1 MSEDIEI
8 INQNTRIEKIKN
20 FFLDNYKK
28 LIGSLVLILLVVFLY
43 FGYQEYKKKIKL
55 EIAETY
61 NQITLKKIT
70 IENTNDIEQLI
81 KIIKEKDP
89 IYSAL
94 SLYFIIE
101 NNLVNDQGE
110 INNFFDLV
118 IKSQEEKEIKNLI
131 IYKKAMFN
139 ADKISENELLE
150 ILNPILK
157 SESVWKSHALLLM
170 ADYFENKNNLIKSKD
185 FLEEIINSETVNN
198 DIKIEQREDLKGI
211 LVIKKIFYILLYF
224 ISC

>member
-8 INQNTRIEKIKN
+8 INQNTRIEKIKY
-20 FFLDNYKK
+20 FFSNNSKK
-28 LIGSLVLILLVVFLY
+28 LIGSLVSILLLLFSY
-43 FGYQEYKKKIKL
+43 FGYQEYDKREKL

-61 NQITLKKIT
+61 NQITLKEIT
-70 IENTNDIEQLI
+70 IQNSNDIEQLV

-101 NNLVNDQGE
+101 NDLVNDQKE

-118 IKSQEEKEIKNLI
+118 VKSQEEKEIKNLI
-131 IYKKAMFN
+131 IYKKAMYN
-139 ADKISENELLE
+139 ADNISENELLD

-157 SESVWKSHALLLM
+157 SESIWKSHALLLM
-170 ADYFENKNNLIKSKD
+170 ADYFENSNNLIKSKN
-185 FLEEIINSETVNN
+185 FLEEIVNSELVNN
-198 DIKIEQREDLKGI
+198 EIRIEAERRLMRKFGD
-211 LVIKKIFYILLYF
+211 
-224 ISC
+224 

>member
-8 INQNTRIEKIKN
+8 INQSTRIEKIKN
-20 FFLDNYKK
+20 FFANNHKK
-28 LIGSLVLILLVVFLY
+28 LIGSLALVLLMLFSY
-43 FGYQEYKKKIKL
+43 FGYQEYKKREKL
-55 EIAETY
+55 KIAEIY
-61 NQITLKKIT
+61 NQITMKEIS
-70 IENTNDIEQLI
+70 IENNNDIDQLV

-101 NNLVNDQGE
+101 NDLVNDQKE

-131 IYKKAMFN
+131 IYKKAMYN
-139 ADKISENELLE
+139 AESSSENELLE

-157 SESVWKSHALLLM
+157 SKSVWKSHALLLM
-170 ADYFENKNNLIKSKD
+170 ADYFIHNNNLIKSKE
-185 FLEEIINSETVNN
+185 FLEEIISSEITNN
-198 DIKIEQREDLKGI
+198 EIRIEAERRLKRQSGG
-211 LVIKKIFYILLYF
+211 
-224 ISC
+224 

>member
-20 FFLDNYKK
+20 FFSNNSKK
-28 LIGSLVLILLVVFLY
+28 LIGSLVSILLLLFLY
-43 FGYQEYKKKIKL
+43 FGYQEYEKREKL

-61 NQITLKKIT
+61 NQITLKEIT
-70 IENTNDIEQLI
+70 IQNSNDIEQLV

-89 IYSAL
+89 VYSAL

-101 NNLVNDQGE
+101 NDLVSDQKE

-118 IKSQEEKEIKNLI
+118 IKSQKEKEIKNLI
-131 IYKKAMFN
+131 IYKKAMYN
-139 ADKISENELLE
+139 ADVISENGLLD

-170 ADYFENKNNLIKSKD
+170 ADYFENSNNLLKSKD
-185 FLEEIINSETVNN
+185 FLKEITKSELANKEIRV
-198 DIKIEQREDLKGI
+198 EAERRLKRNFGD
-211 LVIKKIFYILLYF
+211 
-224 ISC
+224 

>member
-20 FFLDNYKK
+20 FFSNNYKK
-28 LIGSLVLILLVVFLY
+28 LISSFILVLLILFSY
-43 FGYQEYKKKIKL
+43 FGYQEYKKRLKL
-55 EIAETY
+55 EIAEMY
-61 NQITLKKIT
+61 NQITLNDIT
-70 IENTNDIEQLI
+70 IENTNDIEQLE

-101 NNLVNDQGE
+101 NDLVNDKKK
-110 INNFFDLV
+110 INNYFDIV

-131 IYKKAMFN
+131 IYKKAMYN
-139 ADKISENELLE
+139 TGIVSENELLD

-170 ADYFENKNNLIKSKD
+170 ADYFEHNDNLIKSKD
-185 FLEEIINSETVNN
+185 FLKEIVNSQLVNN
-198 DIKIEQREDLKGI
+198 SIKIETERRLMRKFSD
-211 LVIKKIFYILLYF
+211 
-224 ISC
+224 

>member
-8 INQNTRIEKIKN
+8 INQNTRIEKIKI
-20 FFLDNYKK
+20 FFSNNYKK
-28 LIGSLVLILLVVFLY
+28 LIGSLVSILLLLFSY
-43 FGYQEYKKKIKL
+43 FGYQEYEKREKL

-61 NQITLKKIT
+61 NQITLKEIT
-70 IENTNDIEQLI
+70 IENSNDIERLV

-101 NNLVNDQGE
+101 NDLVNDQKE

-131 IYKKAMFN
+131 IYKKALFN
-139 ADKISENELLE
+139 ADNSDENQLLD
-150 ILNPILK
+150 ILNPVIN
-157 SESVWKSHALLLM
+157 SESVWKSHGFYLM
-170 ADYFENKNNLIKSKD
+170 AEYFYSKNEKQKSKE
-185 FLEEIINSETVNN
+185 FFNEIISLENSNQ
-198 DIKIEQREDLKGI
+198 DLKIEAQKR
-211 LVIKKIFYILLYF
+211 IKRDF
-224 ISC
+224 SD

>member
-20 FFLDNYKK
+20 FFSDNYKK
-28 LIGSLVLILLVVFLY
+28 LIGSLVSILLVLFSY
-43 FGYQEYKKKIKL
+43 FGFQEYKKRVKL
-55 EIAETY
+55 EIAEIY
-61 NQITLKKIT
+61 NQITLKEIT
-70 IENTNDIEQLI
+70 IENTNSIEQLV

-101 NNLVNDQGE
+101 NNLVNEQKE

-118 IKSQEEKEIKNLI
+118 IKSQEENEIKNLI
-131 IYKKAMFN
+131 IFKKAMYN
-139 ADKISENELLE
+139 ADMISENELLD

-170 ADYFENKNNLIKSKD
+170 ADYFEHANNFIKAKD
-185 FLEEIINSETVNN
+185 FLEEIVNSELTNN
-198 DIKIEQREDLKGI
+198 EIRIEAERRLKR
-211 LVIKKIFYILLYF
+211 KF
-224 ISC
+224 SD

>member
-20 FFLDNYKK
+20 FFSNNYKK
-28 LIGSLVLILLVVFLY
+28 LIGSLVSILLLLFSY
-43 FGYQEYKKKIKL
+43 FGYQEYEKRAKL
-55 EIAETY
+55 EIAEIY
-61 NQITLKKIT
+61 NQITLKEIT
-70 IENTNDIEQLI
+70 TKNTNEIEQLV

-101 NNLVNDQGE
+101 NNLVNDQRE

-118 IKSQEEKEIKNLI
+118 IKSQKEREIKNLI

-139 ADKISENELLE
+139 ADKITENEILD

-170 ADYFENKNNLIKSKD
+170 ADYFEHSNKLIKSKD
-185 FLEEIINSETVNN
+185 FLEEIVNSELVNN
-198 DIKIEQREDLKGI
+198 EIRIEAERRLKRNSGG
-211 LVIKKIFYILLYF
+211 
-224 ISC
+224 

>member
-139 ADKISENELLE
+139 ADKISENEILD

-170 ADYFENKNNLIKSKD
+170 ADYFEHSNKLIKSKD
-185 FLEEIINSETVNN
+185 FLEEIVNSELVNN
-198 DIKIEQREDLKGI
+198 EIRIEAERRLKR
-211 LVIKKIFYILLYF
+211 KF
-224 ISC
+224 SD

>member
-8 INQNTRIEKIKN
+8 INQNTRIEKTKI
-20 FFLDNYKK
+20 FFSNNYKK
-28 LIGSLVLILLVVFLY
+28 LIGSLVSILLILFLN
-43 FGYQEYKKKIKL
+43 FGYQEYKKRAKL
-55 EIAETY
+55 QISEIY
-61 NQITLKKIT
+61 NQITLKEIT

-101 NNLVNDQGE
+101 NDLVNDQE
-110 INNFFDLV
+110 RINNFFNLV
-118 IKSQEEKEIKNLI
+118 IESQEEKEIKNLI
-131 IYKKAMFN
+131 IYKKALYN
-139 ADKISENELLE
+139 ADIISENELLD

-170 ADYFENKNNLIKSKD
+170 ADFFEHSNNLIKSKD
-185 FLEEIINSETVNN
+185 FLKEIVNSELANN
-198 DIKIEQREDLKGI
+198 EIRIEAERRLKRNFGE
-211 LVIKKIFYILLYF
+211 
-224 ISC
+224 

>member
-20 FFLDNYKK
+20 FFSNNYKR
-28 LIGSLVLILLVVFLY
+28 LIGLLISTLLLLFSY
-43 FGYQEYKKKIKL
+43 FGYQEYKKRAKL
-55 EIAETY
+55 EIAEIY
-61 NQITLKKIT
+61 NQITLKEIT
-70 IENTNDIEQLI
+70 IKNTDDIEQLV

-101 NNLVNDQGE
+101 NDLLNDRKE

-131 IYKKAMFN
+131 IYKKAMYN
-139 ADKISENELLE
+139 ADVATENELLE

-170 ADYFENKNNLIKSKD
+170 ADYFDHNNNSIKSKD
-185 FLEEIINSETVNN
+185 FLQEIINSELVNN
-198 DIKIEQREDLKGI
+198 EIRIEAERRLKRNSGD
-211 LVIKKIFYILLYF
+211 
-224 ISC
+224 

>member
-1 MSEDIEI
+1 MSDDIEI
-8 INQNTRIEKIKN
+8 INQNARIEKIKI
-20 FFLDNYKK
+20 FFSNNYKK
-28 LIGSLVLILLVVFLY
+28 LIVSLALILLVLFSL
-43 FGYQEYKKKIKL
+43 FGYQEYKKREKL
-55 EIAETY
+55 KIAEIY

-118 IKSQEEKEIKNLI
+118 IKSQE
-131 IYKKAMFN
+131 
-139 ADKISENELLE
+139 
-150 ILNPILK
+150 
-157 SESVWKSHALLLM
+157 
-170 ADYFENKNNLIKSKD
+170 
-185 FLEEIINSETVNN
+185 
-198 DIKIEQREDLKGI
+198 
-211 LVIKKIFYILLYF
+211 
-224 ISC
+224 

>member
-20 FFLDNYKK
+20 FFSNNYKK
-28 LIGSLVLILLVVFLY
+28 LIGSLVSILLLLFLY
-43 FGYQEYKKKIKL
+43 FGYQEYEKRVKL
-55 EIAETY
+55 EIAEIY
-61 NQITLKKIT
+61 NQITLKEIT
-70 IENTNDIEQLI
+70 IENTSSIEQLV
-81 KIIKEKDP
+81 KIIEEKDQ

-101 NNLVNDQGE
+101 NDLLNDRKE

-131 IYKKAMFN
+131 IYKKAMYN
-139 ADKISENELLE
+139 ADVATENELLE

-170 ADYFENKNNLIKSKD
+170 ADYFDHNNNLIKSKD
-185 FLEEIINSETVNN
+185 FLQEIINSELVNN
-198 DIKIEQREDLKGI
+198 EIRIEAERRLKRNSGG
-211 LVIKKIFYILLYF
+211 
-224 ISC
+224 